1 MSQATFARQPL
12 PQVGRR
18 YDRMARWYRAAEI
31 AILLP
36 HRLRRKAVQRLD
48 IEPGETVLEIGCGT
62 GRNLRLLCD
71 AIGDDGDAGPCSEC
85 RLYHLVYL
93 WPECPLCL

>member
-48 IEPGETVLEIGCGT
+48 IEPGETVFEIGCST

-71 AIGDDGDAGPCSEC
+71 AIGDGGDAGPRSEC